1 EKTKTLNIFI
11 YLMGINKKKENKKWQ
26 NLWKIKSLRVS
37 MIVKISIPGFQKTVQ
52 LIILSWNWKKSI

>member
-1 EKTKTLNIFI
+1 
-11 YLMGINKKKENKKWQ
+11 MGINKKKENKKWQ